1 MWMGPRFS
9 LFEALVR
16 RDPSPPMGPMPF
28 RRGAM
33 NESSG
38 PSGRKNAWWVETRPT
53 ILIPSSF
60 LEAPMTAWSIDHAR
74 KTYSIPHWAEGYFD
88 IDAQGRIR
96 VQPRG
101 ADSAGAALTEIVDA
115 AQAQGAKLPLLLRFP
130 EILGDRLGKLQAAF
144 AQAQKDWDYAG
155 GYTAVYPIKVN
166 QHAGVAGTLATH
178 AGEGFGLEAG
188 SKPELMAVLALSRP
202 GGLIVCNG
210 YKDRE
215 YIRLALIGRKLGMET
230 FIVVEKPSELSLVME
245 EAKALGVTPGLGVRM
260 RLASLGAGK
269 WQNSGGDK
277 AKFGLSPRQV
287 LDLWK
292 SLRDSGM
299 SDCLG
304 LLHFHMGSQ
313 ISNVRDIANGM
324 REATR
329 YFVELS
335 KLGAKISHVDVG
347 GGLGI
352 DYEGT
357 RSRSYC
363 SINYGILQYASS
375 IVQPLAEACEANGIA
390 PPRVVTECG
399 RSMTAHH
406 AVLIANVSE
415 VERAPEGRVPPAHDD
430 EAMVIRHLREIYDEI
445 STRPAVELF
454 HEAQHHHSEGLSLYA
469 LGQIDLTAR
478 ARLDDLFYA
487 IAHAVHARLSYDEK
501 SHRDLLDELNE
512 RLVDKYFV
520 NFSLFESMPDVWAID
535 QVFPIAPIERLNEK
549 PERRGVIAD
558 LTCDSDGKIDTYV
571 ENEDLD
577 SSLPLHA
584 PRPGERYRLGFFLV
598 GAYQEILGDIHNL
611 FGDTDVVEVRVNDNG
626 FKLAQQRRGDT
637 TDVMLDYVG
646 YKIDDLRRIYRAKVG
661 SVDLSKGEAARLNEA
676 LELGLTSYTYLSDEP
691 L

>member
-1 MWMGPRFS
+1 M
-9 LFEALVR
+9 A
-16 RDPSPPMGPMPF
+16 
-28 RRGAM
+28 
-33 NESSG
+33 
-38 PSGRKNAWWVETRPT
+38 
-53 ILIPSSF
+53 
-60 LEAPMTAWSIDHAR
+60 AWSIEQAR
-74 KTYSIPHWAEGYFD
+74 KTYSIPHWSEGYFD
-88 IDAQGRIR
+88 
-96 VQPRG
+96 
-101 ADSAGAALTEIVDA
+101 VDA
-115 AQAQGAKLPLLLRFP
+115 AGRIVVRPRGPGGPEVVLAEVVEKSLAQGGDLPVLVRFP
-130 EILGDRLGKLQAAF
+130 DILGDRLGKLQAAF
-144 AQAQKDWDYAG
+144 AQAMREWDYAG

-166 QHAGVAGTLATH
+166 QHAGVAGTLASH

-215 YIRLALIGRKLGMET
+215 YIRLALIGRKLGLQT
-230 FIVVEKPSELSLVME
+230 FIVVEKPSELRLVME
-245 EAKALGVTPGLGVRM
+245 EAKSLGVTPGLGVRM

-292 SLRDSGM
+292 QLRDSGM
-299 SDCLG
+299 GDCLQ

-347 GGLGI
+347 GGLGV

-357 RSRSYC
+357 RSRSFC
-363 SINYGILQYASS
+363 SINYGIAQYASS
-375 IVQPLAEACEANGIA
+375 IVQPLAEACEANAIA
-390 PPRVVTECG
+390 PPRIITECG
-399 RSMTAHH
+399 RAMTAHH
-406 AVLIANVSE
+406 AVLVANVSE
-415 VERAPEGRVPPAHDD
+415 VEEAPEGRVPPEHPD
-430 EAMVIRHLREIYDEI
+430 EPRPIRHLREIHAELDA
-445 STRPAVELF
+445 RPAVELF
-454 HEAQHHHSEGLSLYA
+454 HEAAQAHAEGLALYS
-469 LGQIDLTAR
+469 LGQIDLVHR
-478 ARLDDLFYA
+478 ARIDDLFYA
-487 IAHAVHARLSYDEK
+487 IAHAVKSRLTYDEK

-520 NFSLFESMPDVWAID
+520 NFSVFESMPDVWAID
-535 QVFPIAPIERLNEK
+535 QVFPIVPITRLDEA
-549 PERRGVIAD
+549 PERRGIIAD
-558 LTCDSDGKIDTYV
+558 LTCDSDGKIDAYV

-584 PRPGERYRLGFFLV
+584 LRPGERYCLGFFLV

-611 FGDTDVVEVRVNDNG
+611 FGDTDAIEVRIDGEGCRIV
-626 FKLAQQRRGDT
+626 QQRRGDT

-646 YKIDDLRRIYRAKVG
+646 YKLDDLRRRYKALVG
-661 SVDLSKGEAARLNEA
+661 GATDIGKAEAERLNEA
-676 LELGLTSYTYLSDEP
+676 LERGLTAYTYLSDEP
-691 L
+691 LE